1 MEISKVNPKICIPSS
16 QYSLADQSSRS
27 ISCHPKSIPDWHF
40 WGLPVTWHFLATGCA
55 SLHALSELLLLAL
68 CEADEITLGQKSLP
82 RANVLTFFLVLT
94 SLVIDNICVTYY
106 YSKGNQP
113 TYTEEDMVPL
123 WAVDVVFLIVS
134 PFWLHILDAM
144 RIFSL

>member
-1 MEISKVNPKICIPSS
+1 M
-16 QYSLADQSSRS
+16 
-27 ISCHPKSIPDWHF
+27 
-40 WGLPVTWHFLATGCA
+40 GLPVTWHFLATGCA

-82 RANVLTFFLVLT
+82 TSECTDFFLVLT

-123 WAVDVVFLIVS
+123 WAVDVGFLIVS